1 MKSAKSSSG
10 VVKVVLMNRKRS
22 VMKDK
27 TYFKNR
33 KRSVMKDKT
42 YPDHKVVIVGH
53 DDVDVLI

>member
-27 TYFKNR
+27 TYFKN